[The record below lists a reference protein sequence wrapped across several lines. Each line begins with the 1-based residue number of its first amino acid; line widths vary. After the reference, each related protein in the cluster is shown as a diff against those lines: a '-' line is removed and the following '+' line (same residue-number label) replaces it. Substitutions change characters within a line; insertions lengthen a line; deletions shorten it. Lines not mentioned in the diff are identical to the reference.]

1 MMDYTNHSK
10 KQKRESHQDD
20 KDQGT
25 SSSQLEEPNYYALHL
40 QSRSSRLDQAER
52 LSPVGLNAGFGSMVN
67 IGMHGIPDIS
77 APLDL
82 DTLFDDDNENDE
94 SMPNKLPDKPGQEQR
109 AWQRIAHFLENHND
123 HLDLSN
129 INNLNII
136 QPDSSILQKYFRAM
150 EASWASGRNLQEMY
164 RKMGMRRCD
173 CKTMLESSISRKKLL
188 EAMGVAVPDEKKE
201 LKRRRRKRLRELAL
215 LEKQRKMQEQQNE
228 KQEQEELK
236 KKNINPAKHEQ
247 NEKVQETK
255 ANDAVQTHQT
265 QIYLLSLKRN
275 KCAAD
280 SA

>member
-1 MMDYTNHSK
+1 MDYTNHSK
-10 KQKRESHQDD
+10 KQKRDSNQDD

-52 LSPVGLNAGFGSMVN
+52 LSPVGLNAGVGSMVN

-228 KQEQEELK
+228 KQEQEELE
-236 KKNINPAKHEQ
+236 KKNINPEKHEQ